1 MYLVAITGLYAKLMI
16 TSILN
21 RNVAKRELMPY
32 LCMPPRRVMNFQGLK
47 GNTQH
52 RKDIRKYEKKNTL
65 TPKSRKLSDSFDSD
79 SQVDLMLD
87 QSNKTC
93 LAAYYVDYEDYS
105 GMCQGK
111 VAFPRLKAIRE
122 QLNKRT
128 NVDEDIDL
136 FGFQF

>member
-1 MYLVAITGLYAKLMI
+1 
-16 TSILN
+16 
-21 RNVAKRELMPY
+21 
-32 LCMPPRRVMNFQGLK
+32 
-47 GNTQH
+47 
-52 RKDIRKYEKKNTL
+52 
-65 TPKSRKLSDSFDSD
+65 
-79 SQVDLMLD
+79 MLD

>member
-1 MYLVAITGLYAKLMI
+1 MK
-16 TSILN
+16 
-21 RNVAKRELMPY
+21 
-32 LCMPPRRVMNFQGLK
+32 
-47 GNTQH
+47 
-52 RKDIRKYEKKNTL
+52 KKNTL

-136 FGFQF
+136 FGFQFWASLGPLKNSLSNLPTQHFPPWTTALGNLCNTECVLVL